1 MDTTTNDFIADDR
14 SWQKVI
20 MKYNR
25 PDLSKSLWQICNSL
39 IPYLGLWYLMV
50 LSLEYSYWIT
60 LALSFIASGFLIR
73 LFIIFHDCGHGSF
86 FKSKRTNKI
95 VGMTLGILAF
105 TPYFKWHNQHHIHHA
120 TTGNLDKRGI
130 GDVWTLTVKEYLESS
145 KWRRFFY
152 RAFRNPFILF
162 TIGSAYVIL
171 IQNRFSKKEMTTKER
186 WNIYFTNFMILVMA
200 IGISLMVGLKA
211 FLLIQ
216 LPVIFISHSA
226 GLWLFYIQHQF
237 EDVSWYRSSNWD
249 YKTAAI
255 EGSSFLKLPVVLQW
269 FTGNIGFHQV
279 HHLGP
284 GIPNYNLARCQYE
297 NDLFKKAKPITL
309 FSSFKALRLNLWDEA
324 SLQMI
329 RFRKISLRI

>member
-216 LPVIFISHSA
+216 FLTAPDCGCFTSSTSSKMFRGTGAVTGIIKRQRLRVARSLNCLWFCNGSQGISV
-226 GLWLFYIQHQF
+226 F
-237 EDVSWYRSSNWD
+237 
-249 YKTAAI
+249 
-255 EGSSFLKLPVVLQW
+255 
-269 FTGNIGFHQV
+269 
-279 HHLGP
+279 
-284 GIPNYNLARCQYE
+284 
-297 NDLFKKAKPITL
+297 
-309 FSSFKALRLNLWDEA
+309 
-324 SLQMI
+324 I
-329 RFRKISLRI
+329 RFTI